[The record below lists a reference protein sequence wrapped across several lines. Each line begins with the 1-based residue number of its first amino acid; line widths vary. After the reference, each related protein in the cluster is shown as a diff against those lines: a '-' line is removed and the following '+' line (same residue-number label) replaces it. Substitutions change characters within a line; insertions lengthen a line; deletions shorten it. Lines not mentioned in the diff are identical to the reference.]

1 MGLDERKSMEIVKFE
16 PLPEVK
22 YAHDY
27 IAIFEKIASGELQEI
42 PTLRYL
48 IKNDL
53 WFILHFILKMP
64 NVNHPFVV
72 NNCWEVETG
81 PSSKTLDVW
90 AREHIK
96 SHTITI
102 AETIQYVLK
111 YPERSNGIFCYVKGL
126 SEKFLFSIKET
137 LTNNEILLQS
147 FPDILYKDPEREA
160 PIWSIE
166 KGIVVKRKNN
176 PPWPSVG
183 AYGLIEGMPTGIHL
197 ERRVYDDIIT
207 QDICENY
214 DMIEKVKSKFDM
226 SLSLGTDGGVHRVV
240 GTYYAY
246 DDPLIYIKNKTHI
259 NDKDQPLYHLRLK
272 PATIDGT
279 PNGKSIFLTEE
290 YLNELKKSKT
300 FFTQYLLNP
309 SPTETKKLNKD
320 CLKIVKPQ
328 DMPELLFKFLLVD
341 PSGKKGTGDPVAIL
355 LIGVNPDKDDNGA
368 SNIYILNAVI
378 EKYPLPEFIAQVVT
392 MYKNG
397 GKILRICVEEVAQS
411 TTEVHIKEKLNAMGY
426 YVSIENDTIQIYKP
440 SKRAKTARIEELS
453 VPLINGKIH
462 YSTAVPQKYIDII
475 KKEMEDFPFSNDDH
489 AIDTLSYFVIDTLP
503 DYPFPKVYTN
513 IRICK
518 PIPAGAFN

>member
-1 MGLDERKSMEIVKFE
+1 MEIVKFE
-16 PLPEVK
+16 SLPGIT
-22 YAHDY
+22 YAHNY
-27 IAIFEKIASGELQEI
+27 VEMFNQIADGKIPEI

-72 NNCWEVETG
+72 QNCWEVETG
-81 PSSKTLDVW
+81 PKDKTLDIW

-102 AETIQYVLK
+102 AETIQTILK
-111 YPERSNGIFCYVKGL
+111 FPEWSNGIFCYVKGL
-126 SEKFLFSIKET
+126 AEKFLLSIKEI
-137 LTNNEILLQS
+137 LTKNELLLNC
-147 FPDILYKDPEREA
+147 FPDVLYRDPERES
-160 PIWSIE
+160 PLWSLE
-166 KGIVVKRKNN
+166 KGIIIKRKCN

-214 DMIEKVKSKFDM
+214 DMMEKVKLKFDM
-226 SLSLGTDGGVHRVV
+226 SQSLGKDGGVHRVV

-246 DDPLIYIKNKTHI
+246 DDPLTYIQNKTQIKDKNK
-259 NDKDQPLYHLRLK
+259 PLYTLRFK
-272 PATIDGT
+272 PATEDGSL
-279 PNGKSIFLTEE
+279 NGKSVFLSEE
-290 YLNELKKSKT
+290 YLDDLKKSKT
-300 FFTQYLLNP
+300 YNCQYLLNP

-320 CLKIVKPQ
+320 CLEITKPQ
-328 DMPELLFKFLLVD
+328 DLPERLFKFLLVD

-355 LIGVNPDKDDNGA
+355 LVGVNPNKDDNGA
-368 SNIYILNAVI
+368 SDIYILNAVI
-378 EKYPLPEFIAQVVT
+378 EKYPLPEFITQVVS

-397 GKILRICVEEVAQS
+397 GKILRICVEEVGQS

-426 YVSIENDTIQIYKP
+426 YISIENGTIQIYRP

-453 VPLINGKIH
+453 IPLINGKIH
-462 YSTAVPQKYIDII
+462 ISTAVPQRYIDII
-475 KKEMEDFPFSNDDH
+475 KREMEDFPFSNDNH
-489 AIDTLSYFVIDTLP
+489 AIDILSYFIIDTLP
-503 DYPFPKVYTN
+503 DYPFPKVYMN
-513 IRICK
+513 IRIAK

>member
-1 MGLDERKSMEIVKFE
+1 MEIVKFE
-16 PLPEVK
+16 PIPDVQ

-27 IAIFEKIASGELQEI
+27 IAMFEKIASGELQEI

-53 WFILHFILKMP
+53 WFILHFVLKMP
-64 NVNHPFVV
+64 NVNHPFVIQ
-72 NNCWEVETG
+72 NCWEVETG
-81 PSSKTLDVW
+81 PKDKTLDIW

-102 AETIQYVLK
+102 AETIQCVLK

-126 SEKFLFSIKET
+126 AEKFLLSIKEV
-137 LTNNEILLQS
+137 LTKNEILVTC
-147 FPDILYKDPEREA
+147 FPDVLYKDPERDA
-160 PIWSIE
+160 PLWSLE
-166 KGIVVKRKNN
+166 KGIIVKRKSN

-183 AYGLIEGMPTGIHL
+183 AYGLIEGMPVGIHL

-214 DMIEKVKSKFDM
+214 DVMEKVKTKFDM

-240 GTYYAY
+240 GTYYNY
-246 DDPLIYIKNKTHI
+246 DDPLVYIKNKTQI
-259 NDKDQPLYHLRLK
+259 RDKNKPLYHFRFK
-272 PATIDGT
+272 PATEDGS
-279 PNGKSIFLTEE
+279 PNGKSVFLSEE
-290 YLNELKKSKT
+290 YLDDLKKSKT
-300 FFTQYLLNP
+300 FNTQYLLNP

-320 CLKIVKPQ
+320 CLVITKPE
-328 DMPELLFKFLLVD
+328 DLPERLFIFLLVD

-378 EKYPLPEFIAQVVT
+378 EKYPLPEFIKQVT
-392 MYKNG
+392 FMYLNG
-397 GKILRICVEEVAQS
+397 GRILRLCVEEVGQS
-411 TTEVHIKEKLNAMGY
+411 TTEVHIREKLESKNIY
-426 YVSIENDTIQIYKP
+426 ISIENGGIQIYKP
-440 SKRAKTARIEELS
+440 SKRQKTARIEELS

-462 YSTAVPQKYIDII
+462 CSTAVPQKYIDII

-489 AIDTLSYFVIDTLP
+489 AIDALSYFVIDTLP

-513 IRICK
+513 IRLAK